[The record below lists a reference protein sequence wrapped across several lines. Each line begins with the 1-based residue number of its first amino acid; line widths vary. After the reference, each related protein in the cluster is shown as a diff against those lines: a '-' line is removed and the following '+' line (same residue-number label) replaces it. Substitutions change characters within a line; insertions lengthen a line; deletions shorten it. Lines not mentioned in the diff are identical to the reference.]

1 MARQGQR
8 GMRRWQTV
16 VIVDPGLGRQI
27 FQIDPDWR
35 SGHTRHR
42 LHLRIRHPAS
52 KRLNNEIGRLVQG
65 MEQMRVSLATAMA
78 DGSDAPLDI
87 DAKSWVGKR
96 RSAHPYTEV
105 EQRML
110 KQAFKAAGAKWS
122 DLNSGDLDSG
132 ELESTNSQSPV
143 RAFKGYP
150 R

>member
-1 MARQGQR
+1 MRAREFISEQDGTI
-8 GMRRWQTV
+8 GKRRQAATV
-16 VIVDPGLGRQI
+16 GLNI
-27 FQIDPDWR
+27 FSDAERTNSDY
-35 SGHTRHR
+35 T
-42 LHLRIRHPAS
+42 
-52 KRLNNEIGRLVQG
+52 LN
-65 MEQMRVSLATAMA
+65 RVMMATAMA

-110 KQAFKAAGAKWS
+110 KQAYRAAGAKWT
-122 DLNSGDLDSG
+122 DINKGNLNSE

-143 RAFKGYP
+143 RGFKGYP